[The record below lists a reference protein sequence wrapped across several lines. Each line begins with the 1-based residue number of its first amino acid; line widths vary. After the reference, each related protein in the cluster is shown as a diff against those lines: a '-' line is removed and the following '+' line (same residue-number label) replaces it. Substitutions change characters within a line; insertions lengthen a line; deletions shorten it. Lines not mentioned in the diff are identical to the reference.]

1 MSLATS
7 QTHGP
12 FSVDQFIIGE
22 SPIVTGNGVTDGSVT
37 KYQLLKL
44 TDTGVT
50 PTLGTVTDGDKLV
63 IAAQASASG
72 KSVPYFSACTFNH
85 AVVTGWPVGLDTF
98 EKRKNFFAGSMLIP
112 QKLAN

>member
-1 MSLATS
+1 MTIATS
-7 QTHGP
+7 QTYGP

-50 PTLGTVTDGDKLV
+50 PTLGNITDGGKLV
-63 IAAQASASG
+63 IAALDPRRRGSIEDLHAWVESAG
-72 KSVPYFSACTFNH
+72 EIMIGEIDQPFH
-85 AVVTGWPVGLDTF
+85 PVVRFG
-98 EKRKNFFAGSMLIP
+98 
-112 QKLAN
+112 